1 MREMKMGEKP
11 RKAYTKPSFT
21 HYGDIRTFTL
31 GASTFPGESGGFEAN
46 PNPFDEGSGSG
57 ETKKDIFE

>member
-1 MREMKMGEKP
+1 MCEMKTSDQLKKP
-11 RKAYTKPSFT
+11 YSKPSFT
-21 HYGDIRTFTL
+21 YYGDIRTFTL